1 MSIRLRLTLL
11 YTLILA
17 LTLVVFGG
25 ALYAIQAQS
34 TLNALKEDIMLSSE
48 MLARSIFTTYLSP
61 TVKER
66 PSEPMVQIPF
76 EIISG
81 EQALKDLRE
90 REIVRI
96 LSPDGS
102 LIASPFGTGEALPIS
117 ESGLQTLQE
126 EKAWWEIVT
135 PEDER
140 MLVLDSP
147 VTINGE
153 VAFIIQ
159 VARPLT
165 ERDRSLEVLS
175 TTMVVA
181 SLLTILVAFGIGWV
195 ISGTALRPI
204 DRITQTAGGITGEND
219 LTRRVDHKG
228 PNDEVGRLAVTF
240 NSMLARLQDAYD
252 RVNHALESQREF
264 VADVSHELRT
274 PLTTVRGNLDLL
286 RRKPPLPVEEQADI
300 LTDLVDESDRLIR
313 LVNDLLVLARADAGR
328 NLQKEPVPV
337 QPLVSEVLRQVRLL
351 DPERKINEETQD
363 VTILGDRDAVK
374 QILLVLLDNAV
385 KHTPGEIT
393 VTVHAEG
400 GMVNLSVRDS
410 GPGISPELLPHIF
423 DRFDRGESE
432 NGNPGFGLGLPIA
445 KALAEGQGG
454 SIAIESE
461 PGSGSTVT
469 VRLPMAAEEGTE
481 KTAQAEN
488 KAS

>member
-17 LTLVVFGG
+17 LTLVVFGA

-34 TLNALKEDIMLSSE
+34 TLNALKEDIILSSE

-61 TVKER
+61 TVKEL
-66 PSEPMVQIPF
+66 PPEPRVQIPF

-96 LSPDGS
+96 LSADGT

-117 ESGLQTLQE
+117 ESGMQTLQDQ
-126 EKAWWEIVT
+126 KAWWEVVT

-140 MLVLDSP
+140 MLVLNSP
-147 VTINGE
+147 VTLNNQI
-153 VAFIIQ
+153 AFIIQ

-165 ERDRSLEVLS
+165 EHDRSLKVLS
-175 TTMVVA
+175 TTMIIA
-181 SLLTILVAFGIGWV
+181 SLFTILLAFGIGWV

-204 DRITQTAGGITGEND
+204 DRITQTAGEIGGEND
-219 LTRRVDHKG
+219 LTRRVDHQG

-240 NSMLARLQDAYD
+240 NSMLARLQDAYA
-252 RVNHALESQREF
+252 RVNHALEAQREF

-286 RRKPPLPVEEQADI
+286 RRKPPLPQEEQADI
-300 LTDLVDESDRLIR
+300 LNDLVDESDRLIR

-328 NLQKEPVPV
+328 NLQKEPVSM
-337 QPLVSEVLRQVRLL
+337 QPLVNEVVRQVRLL
-351 DPERKINEETQD
+351 DPGRKINVKAQD
-363 VTILGDRDAVK
+363 VTVLGDRDAVK
-374 QILLVLLDNAV
+374 QVLLVLLDNAV
-385 KHTPGEIT
+385 KHTRGDIT
-393 VTVHAEG
+393 VDLRG
-400 GMVNLSVRDS
+400 DGSLVNLTVQDQ
-410 GPGISPELLPHIF
+410 GPGISPDVLARIF
-423 DRFDRGESE
+423 ERFDRGETD
-432 NGNPGFGLGLPIA
+432 NGVPGFGLGLPIA

-454 SIAIESE
+454 TIAITSDVNR
-461 PGSGSTVT
+461 GSMVTVT
-469 VRLPMAAEEGTE
+469 LPGYGANGAL
-481 KTAQAEN
+481 QD
-488 KAS
+488 

>member
-17 LTLVVFGG
+17 LTLVVFGA

-34 TLNALKEDIMLSSE
+34 TLNALKEDIILSSE

-61 TVKER
+61 TVKEL
-66 PSEPMVQIPF
+66 PPEPRVQIPF

-96 LSPDGS
+96 LSADGT

-117 ESGLQTLQE
+117 ESGMQTLQDQ
-126 EKAWWEIVT
+126 KAWWEVVT

-140 MLVLDSP
+140 MLVLNSP
-147 VTINGE
+147 VTLNNQI
-153 VAFIIQ
+153 AFIIQ

-165 ERDRSLEVLS
+165 EHDRSLKVLS
-175 TTMVVA
+175 TTMIIA
-181 SLLTILVAFGIGWV
+181 SLFTILLAFGIGWV

-204 DRITQTAGGITGEND
+204 DRITQTAGEIGGEND
-219 LTRRVDHKG
+219 LTRRVDHQG

-240 NSMLARLQDAYD
+240 NSMLARLQDAYA
-252 RVNHALESQREF
+252 RVNHALEAQREF

-286 RRKPPLPVEEQADI
+286 RRKPPLPQEEQADI
-300 LTDLVDESDRLIR
+300 LNDLVDESDRLIR

-328 NLQKEPVPV
+328 NLQKEPVSM
-337 QPLVSEVLRQVRLL
+337 QPLVNEVVRQVRLL
-351 DPERKINEETQD
+351 DPGRKINVKAQD
-363 VTILGDRDAVK
+363 VTVLGDRDAVK
-374 QILLVLLDNAV
+374 QVLLVLLDNAV
-385 KHTPGEIT
+385 KHTRGDIT
-393 VTVHAEG
+393 VDLRG
-400 GMVNLSVRDS
+400 DGSLVNLTVQDQ
-410 GPGISPELLPHIF
+410 GPGISPDVLARIF
-423 DRFDRGESE
+423 ERFDRGETN
-432 NGNPGFGLGLPIA
+432 NGVPGFGLGLPIA

-454 SIAIESE
+454 TIAITSDVNR
-461 PGSGSTVT
+461 GSMVTVT
-469 VRLPMAAEEGTE
+469 LPGYGANGAL
-481 KTAQAEN
+481 QD
-488 KAS
+488 